1 MIGIR
6 LYGIIEGDAASDE
19 FIPRLARLHTLR
31 RVMAHTITNPAGLH
45 DPVGFGY
52 SHIVSAPASDIVFIA
67 ASTLRTSRAGLAQR
81 ISPSR

>member
-1 MIGIR
+1 
-6 LYGIIEGDAASDE
+6 
-19 FIPRLARLHTLR
+19 
-31 RVMAHTITNPAGLH
+31 MAHTITNPAGLH